1 MKIDSLISYIIIAV
15 IIVASIGVIYIII
28 NPSPSERFTEFY
40 LLGPDGKAGNY
51 PNNLTSNENGTV
63 VIGIVN
69 REGTPTNYQLL
80 IKLNNN
86 TIKKEAIKLQ
96 DKEKKEIN
104 LTFNVNQTGNNQK
117 LEFYL
122 FKLPD
127 NQNPYRFLDLIINVN

>member
-51 PNNLTSNENGTV
+51 PTNLTSNENGTV

-80 IKLNNN
+80 VKLNNN
-86 TIKKEAIKLQ
+86 TIKQEAIKLQ

-127 NQNPYRFLDLIINVN
+127 NQNPYRFLELIINVN

>member
-1 MKIDSLISYIIIAV
+1 MKIDSLISYIIILML
-15 IIVASIGVIYIII
+15 IVASIGVIYIII

-40 LLGPDGKAGNY
+40 LLGSDGKAGNY
-51 PNNLTSNENGTV
+51 PTNLTLNENGTV
-63 VIGIVN
+63 IIGIVN

-86 TIKKEAIKLQ
+86 TIKQEPIKLQ

-127 NQNPYRFLDLIINVN
+127 NQNPYRFLELIINVN

>member
-1 MKIDSLISYIIIAV
+1 MKIDSLISYIIILV
-15 IIVASIGVIYIII
+15 LIVASIGVIYIII

-40 LLGPDGKAGNY
+40 LLGSDGKAGNY
-51 PNNLTSNENGTV
+51 PTNLTLNENGTV
-63 VIGIVN
+63 IIGIVN

-86 TIKKEAIKLQ
+86 TIKQEPIKLQ
-96 DKEKKEIN
+96 DKEKKEMN

-127 NQNPYRFLDLIINVN
+127 NQNPYRFLELIINVN

>member
-1 MKIDSLISYIIIAV
+1 MKIDSLISYIIILV
-15 IIVASIGVIYIII
+15 LIVASIGVIYIII

-40 LLGPDGKAGNY
+40 LLGSDGKAGNY
-51 PNNLTSNENGTV
+51 PTNLTLNENGTV
-63 VIGIVN
+63 IIGIVN

-86 TIKKEAIKLQ
+86 TIKQEPIKLQ

-127 NQNPYRFLDLIINVN
+127 NQNPYRFLELIINVN